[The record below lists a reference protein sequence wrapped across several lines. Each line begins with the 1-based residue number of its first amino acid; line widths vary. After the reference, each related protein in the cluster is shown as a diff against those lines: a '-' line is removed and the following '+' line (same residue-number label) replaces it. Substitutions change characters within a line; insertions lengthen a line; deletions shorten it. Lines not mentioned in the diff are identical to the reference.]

1 MLTFG
6 SKKNIICLIV
16 RRGGP
21 GGIHFM
27 MDFIRIHK
35 KTILWIIISG
45 FLFATFAYFGA
56 GGILTKGIDT
66 VATVNNKKV
75 SYSEFSKAVSRAIEN
90 QREQKKDAEL
100 TDADLQQIKMGVLQ
114 DMISEEAFYQAALRY
129 GIIVT
134 DAEVSAHLRQIPAFQ
149 KNGHFD
155 HQTYFQTL
163 RYGLKMNYDEFEK
176 SRKRALAVDKVR
188 FLIYLLSKVTDKEAE
203 MEYIRRNG
211 NTKNFVKEKDKF
223 VETLRNEKRVMLFK
237 WITVLQQKTKIQDN
251 LAKFEQQ
258 GRR

>member
-1 MLTFG
+1 
-6 SKKNIICLIV
+6 
-16 RRGGP
+16 
-21 GGIHFM
+21 M
-27 MDFIRIHK
+27 MDFIRVHK
-35 KTILWIIISG
+35 KTIFWITLIG

-66 VATVNNKKV
+66 VATVNNQKV
-75 SYSEFSKAVSRAIEN
+75 SYSDFSRAVSRAIEN

-100 TDADLQQIKMGVLQ
+100 TETDLQQIKMGVLQ
-114 DMISEEAFYQAALRY
+114 DMVSEEAFYQIALKY
-129 GIIVT
+129 GITVT
-134 DAEVSAHLRQIPAFQ
+134 DAEVAAHLRQIPAFQ

-163 RYGLKMNYDEFEK
+163 RYGLKMNYEEFEK

-203 MEYIRRNG
+203 MEYLRRNG
-211 NTKNFVKEKDKF
+211 NLKNFVKEKDNF
-223 VETLRNEKRVMLFK
+223 INTLCNEKRILLFNQ
-237 WITVLQQKTKIQDN
+237 WIAILQQKTKIQDN